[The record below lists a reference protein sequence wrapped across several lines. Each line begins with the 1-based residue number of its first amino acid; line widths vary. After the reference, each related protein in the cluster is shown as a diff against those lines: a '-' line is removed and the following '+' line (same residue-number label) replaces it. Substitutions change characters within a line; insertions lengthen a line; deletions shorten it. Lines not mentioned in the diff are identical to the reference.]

1 MQRVIG
7 HIRDI
12 NSIGDEKISIF
23 FLFDRLGG
31 LAPSVCDGFFY
42 LRMLVYMHLI
52 ERNNLILR
60 ES

>member
-31 LAPSVCDGFFY
+31 LAPSVCDGFF
-42 LRMLVYMHLI
+42 LFKNVGVYALDRK
-52 ERNNLILR
+52 E
-60 ES
+60 